1 MPIPPTA
8 NRHIS
13 DPHDSIPEPLVIAH
27 RGASWKEPENT
38 LRAFRRAIELNADYV
53 EFDVRAT
60 HDGVLVAAHAPVRVR
75 FRELRDRN
83 PDVPT
88 LAEVL
93 EECGDKIG
101 LAVEIKRND
110 TTERTLALLREYEVD
125 EDPTLVAS
133 FSPHAILSTKRLR
146 PGLRTIQHLG
156 RVSMRAAASYAWG
169 VGFGDRHATIRAIR
183 GAQRLGL
190 ASTVYTVNEPERMRT
205 LIGLGVTGIFTDR
218 PDLLRQTM
226 RESTSEPEG

>member
-1 MPIPPTA
+1 MPIPPPAIT
-8 NRHIS
+8 HIS
-13 DPHDSIPEPLVIAH
+13 GSRDPIGEPLVIAH

-38 LRAFRRAIELNADYV
+38 LRAFRRAIELSADYV

-60 HDGVLVAAHAPVRVR
+60 QDGVLVVAHAPIRVR
-75 FRELRDRN
+75 FRELRDRD

-93 EECGDKIG
+93 EECGGKIG
-101 LAVEIKRND
+101 LTVEVKRHD
-110 TTERTLALLREYEVD
+110 ATERTLALLREYELD

-133 FSPHAILSTKRLR
+133 FSPNVIQSTKRLR

-156 RVSMRAAASYAWG
+156 RVSMRAAAGYAWG
-169 VGFGDRHATIRAIR
+169 VGLSDRQATTRAVR

-190 ASTVYTVNEPERMRT
+190 ASTVYTVNDPERMRT

-218 PDLLRQTM
+218 PDLLRRTM
-226 RESTSEPEG
+226 RESAPEPEG